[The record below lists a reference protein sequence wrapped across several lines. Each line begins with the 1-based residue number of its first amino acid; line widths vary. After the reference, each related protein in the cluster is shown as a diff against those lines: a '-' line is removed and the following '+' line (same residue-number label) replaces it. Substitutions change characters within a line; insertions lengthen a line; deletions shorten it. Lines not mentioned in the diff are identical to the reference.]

1 MHKDLTL
8 KVWTEINNVYS
19 LIHSIKFLIQK
30 ELDENDDGKPLHVI
44 PVCDPLVSVLEFGNG
59 N

>member
-30 ELDENDDGKPLHVI
+30 ELDENDDGNPPHVI
-44 PVCDPLVSVLEFGNG
+44 RVCDPLASV
-59 N
+59 